1 MDAYDQLA
9 KSLQNMG
16 RVEESCEV
24 LERAARMSPNS
35 VPRQRALGTAALK
48 LGNIPLAE
56 RAFRKCM
63 QIGEYS
69 IMKTVDAYFGLA
81 RVLGQKNDAKEAL
94 LLLAAAQR
102 DFSGSMV
109 ELRCKIT
116 EGLVYHESG
125 DYRRARKS
133 GDELET
139 MLKEGSERPDTTTCL
154 EMATLLFAVGVKDAP
169 VELLCYVVRN
179 NDENTVIHD
188 EVQRIFDKARMGEE
202 GAALINTARKEASEM
217 MNKGVLLWK
226 TNKLDDAVE
235 WMREARRSLPDN
247 MRILFNSAQVL
258 ISHMQAKGY
267 NDALMSEANDVL
279 MHVDRIAPGQQRF
292 AQLIEQLQKLI
303 PGRMSAEEIEAELTA
318 AMKDDHD
325 KE

>member
-1 MDAYDQLA
+1 
-9 KSLQNMG
+9 
-16 RVEESCEV
+16 
-24 LERAARMSPNS
+24 
-35 VPRQRALGTAALK
+35 
-48 LGNIPLAE
+48 
-56 RAFRKCM
+56 
-63 QIGEYS
+63 
-69 IMKTVDAYFGLA
+69 
-81 RVLGQKNDAKEAL
+81 
-94 LLLAAAQR
+94 
-102 DFSGSMV
+102 
-109 ELRCKIT
+109 
-116 EGLVYHESG
+116 
-125 DYRRARKS
+125 
-133 GDELET
+133 
-139 MLKEGSERPDTTTCL
+139 
-154 EMATLLFAVGVKDAP
+154 

-188 EVQRIFDKARMGEE
+188 EVQGIFDKARMGDE
-202 GAALINTARKEASEM
+202 GAALINTARKEAAEM

-247 MRILFNSAQVL
+247 MRILFNSAQIL
-258 ISHMQAKGY
+258 ISHLQAKGY
-267 NDALMSEANDVL
+267 NDALMTEANDVL